1 MKHKPMPLAVAV
13 TGLLYWGL
21 LVYWVSDDLE
31 AGMDTIAGEAAVFG
45 LVFSIIYVG
54 YLLAC
59 LKIDMPE
66 GMKTMPIVGRYG
78 KLLGWL
84 AMLGFAAWYVRPSA
98 WGGYDEGVGFFL
110 VVPGLHNTHRGTRW
124 RAGVTG

>member
-66 GMKTMPIVGRYG
+66 GMKTIDR
-78 KLLGWL
+78 K
-84 AMLGFAAWYVRPSA
+84 S
-98 WGGYDEGVGFFL
+98 
-110 VVPGLHNTHRGTRW
+110 VV
-124 RAGVTG
+124 